1 MGPERSLELF
11 FVAVILLQRHLVYLE
26 PEVPANNSFVKIQ
39 TSITGFNCHLQL
51 IFGMLWK
58 IVWFSFQRWGTQIER
73 LGTKSHSTWLTGTT
87 PGHRP
92 FHGLWE
98 SVFWASFLFLSL
110 LPFINSTRN
119 GTEDPGVLEDQPDC
133 SWDKQSWSRRGM
145 WRWGQ
150 ASWKSGQP
158 GMGLVLTVTPH
169 CPHPLPQGARLACKR
184 GPTL

>member
-1 MGPERSLELF
+1 MDPERNLELF
-11 FVAVILLQRHLVYLE
+11 FVAVILLQRPLVYLE
-26 PEVPANNSFVKIQ
+26 PKVPANTALLKF
-39 TSITGFNCHLQL
+39 THLSQVL
-51 IFGMLWK
+51 TATYS
-58 IVWFSFQRWGTQIER
+58 WFLECYEKLSGSHFRGEGHR
-73 LGTKSHSTWLTGTT
+73 LRGWARSHTAHGWQALT

-133 SWDKQSWSRRGM
+133 SWDKQSWGRRGM

-158 GMGLVLTVTPH
+158 GSGPGADCYPSLPTSPTPR
-169 CPHPLPQGARLACKR
+169 CQVSM
-184 GPTL
+184 